1 VTDFVLVPGAGGLAT
16 LYWRTVSVLLEEA
29 GHRALPVD
37 LPGDSPTEGLPEY
50 AAIIVDA
57 IEGCDDPVV
66 VAQSMGGFSA
76 VMACE
81 RVSARLLVLVNA
93 MVPAPGETPGAWW
106 SATGAVD
113 ARIAAAQAGGYDT
126 EFDLATYFL
135 HDLDPQVASE
145 VLSNPG
151 DEADIAFST
160 PCSITTWPG
169 VSTAAVVGR
178 EDRFFPLEFQRRV
191 LQERVGVEAAVISGG
206 HLIALANP
214 DGLCGALLELN
225 GGSQDT

>member
-16 LYWRTVSVLLEEA
+16 LYWRRVSVLLEDA

-50 AAIIVDA
+50 AASIVDT
-57 IEGCDDPVV
+57 IEDCADPVV

-76 VMACE
+76 VMACD
-81 RVSARLLVLVNA
+81 RVSTRMLILVNA
-93 MVPAPGETPGAWW
+93 MVPAPGETPGSWW

-113 ARIAAAQAGGYDT
+113 ARIAAAKAGGYDT

-135 HDLDPQVASE
+135 HDLEPQVVSE

-151 DEADIAFST
+151 DEADVAFST
-160 PCSITTWPG
+160 PCNITTWPG
-169 VSTAAVVGR
+169 VSTAAIVGR

-191 LQERVGVEAAVISGG
+191 LRERVGVEAAVIPGG

-214 DGLCGALLELN
+214 DGLCGALLDLSER
-225 GGSQDT
+225 